1 MTDITLAA
9 RSLSRSP
16 LFTAV
21 AVVTIGLGIGAVT
34 TLFSVFDAVWLEP
47 LPMRDPDRLAALT
60 LRNPHGQAIG
70 MSFPNFLDL
79 RERTRSFE
87 TLSAFNLAELNVIAN
102 GRPELAS
109 AHQVLGDFFELL
121 GIDAELGRGL
131 RPEDDVPGAEPVVVL
146 SHDYWTSRFA
156 GDPEIVGSAV
166 SIEGASYL
174 PARRLSRIH
183 PSDVL
188 RSD

>member
-1 MTDITLAA
+1 MTDFTLAA
-9 RSLSRSP
+9 RSLRRSP
-16 LFTAV
+16 LITAV

-60 LRNPHGQAIG
+60 LRSPRGQAIG
-70 MSFPNFLDL
+70 MSYPNFLDL

-109 AHQVLGDFFELL
+109 APKF
-121 GIDAELGRGL
+121 
-131 RPEDDVPGAEPVVVL
+131 
-146 SHDYWTSRFA
+146 
-156 GDPEIVGSAV
+156 SAI
-166 SIEGASYL
+166 SS
-174 PARRLSRIH
+174 S
-183 PSDVL
+183 S
-188 RSD
+188 